1 LVESGRFIYWFDLE
15 DIEQLEKHNEEFRA
29 QDSEEQLLPILF
41 DVPAEGKGEFMT
53 TAEISDKL
61 VTYGGIKKPMS
72 TRQLGILLSK
82 MGFTKKKMHMS
93 ATSVRGWMVY
103 ERKTDEIN
111 LAKKTGTSGHTDNI
125 F

>member
-1 LVESGRFIYWFDLE
+1 
-15 DIEQLEKHNEEFRA
+15 
-29 QDSEEQLLPILF
+29 
-41 DVPAEGKGEFMT
+41 MT
-53 TAEISDKL
+53 TAEISERL
-61 VTYGGIKKPMS
+61 VTYGNIKKPMS
-72 TRQLGILLSK
+72 TRQLGVLLSK